1 MVSTHLKNISQTGS
15 FPQVG
20 VKIKNIWNH
29 YLDLNWH
36 PPKMRWWLSL
46 AFCSIS
52 DPFVPKGW
60 GECIPLLGFSNSN
73 PGWKNSHSK
82 NNVKLA
88 DGFMKGSWLKCHF
101 WRIVE
106 SFRKQNFD
114 VTITVE
120 IEKVNNRGV
129 PFIKAE
135 VEETISTPTG
145 LWKPLVLNLNFP
157 YHCTKS

>member
-1 MVSTHLKNISQTGS
+1 M
-15 FPQVG
+15 
-20 VKIKNIWNH
+20 
-29 YLDLNWH
+29 
-36 PPKMRWWLSL
+36 
-46 AFCSIS
+46 
-52 DPFVPKGW
+52 
-60 GECIPLLGFSNSN
+60 
-73 PGWKNSHSK
+73 
-82 NNVKLA
+82 
-88 DGFMKGSWLKCHF
+88 
-101 WRIVE
+101 E

-145 LWKPLVLNLNFP
+145 LWKPPVLNLNFP